1 MLPFAIWLITLRI
14 VSEYGREA
22 DIRSCVLRILEV
34 ATISIAFVIFCVLR
48 TLAILVL
55 ISFAP
60 AIIFLR

>member
-48 TLAILVL
+48 TLTILVL